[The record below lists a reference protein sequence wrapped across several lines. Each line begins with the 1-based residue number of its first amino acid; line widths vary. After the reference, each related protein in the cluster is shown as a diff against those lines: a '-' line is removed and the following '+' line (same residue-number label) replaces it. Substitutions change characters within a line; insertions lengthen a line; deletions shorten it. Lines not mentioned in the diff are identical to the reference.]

1 MMDIIIPG
9 CAFFWTTFQE
19 VGGGRSYSCV
29 NNETDYLVIAEPE
42 IISSL

>member
-9 CAFFWTTFQE
+9 CAFFWPAFQE
-19 VGGGRSYSCV
+19 VRSNSCV

-42 IISSL
+42 IISSF